1 MIIGNQLMR
10 RQNKRENLIMMRIS
24 KLALIACLLVLIAA
38 PTAFARL
45 AAVGPLNP
53 GNGFPVYYVDT
64 NGVALEL
71 PVPPLGTPLTVP
83 PPPNPISPPMVF
95 DPTIP
100 GNAFSGQIGFGS
112 ECFYWV
118 ADANWIGVSSAVGAI
133 VYRAGLEAAFASG
146 GAQNGQ
152 QIVFSRI
159 RVRIGGLLPGMTGTY
174 TVRHPYGT
182 ETIVVTADDIAA
194 GKGLSLTRDL
204 GVATQNFTNVLSGD
218 VGPFLIQTLP
228 IATANLPVPPAPPY
242 PITGWVGDGITI
254 SPVTGSPLG
263 FNQVSITPPGGVN
276 LGAGNGV
283 PLTTSNFVV
292 SGHRFAGALPT
303 PLTVNRV
310 SYTRNAT
317 NTFFDVFATSE
328 LGATVTATI
337 PPAPAVTLTAGLN
350 ELAGLFWSR
359 SSFAGGFVIPPTVT
373 ITASIAGSATT
384 TVTPVPKDLVT
395 ITQAV
400 WNSRTQVMTIRANS
414 SDTVNN
420 PVLTVTNP
428 PLGPLLNGVFSYV
441 CQVTPATVTVAS
453 AAGGLATEPVQVLTP

>member
-1 MIIGNQLMR
+1 METLAMA
-10 RQNKRENLIMMRIS
+10 RIS
-24 KLALIACLLVLIAA
+24 KLTLITFLLVLIAA
-38 PTAFARL
+38 PAALARL

-83 PPPNPISPPMVF
+83 PPLNPISPTMVF

-118 ADANWIGVSSAVGAI
+118 ADANWIGVPSAVGAI

-146 GAQNGQ
+146 DAQNGQ

-204 GVATQNFTNVLSGD
+204 GVAAQNFTNVLSGD

-228 IATANLPVPPAPPY
+228 IALANVPVGY
-242 PITGWVGDGITI
+242 PTIGWVGDGNTI

-263 FNQVSITPPGGVN
+263 FNQVSITPPGNVN

-283 PLTTSNFVV
+283 ALTTANFVV
-292 SGHRFAGALPT
+292 SGHLWTGVLPT

-310 SYTRNAT
+310 TYTRTAT

-373 ITASIAGSATT
+373 ITASLAGSATT
-384 TVTPVPKDLVT
+384 TVTPVPTDLVT

-414 SDTVNN
+414 SDTLNN

>member
-1 MIIGNQLMR
+1 
-10 RQNKRENLIMMRIS
+10 MMRIS
-24 KLALIACLLVLIAA
+24 KLSLIACLLVLMVA

-71 PVPPLGTPLTVP
+71 PVPPLGTPLAVP
-83 PPPNPISPPMVF
+83 PPLNPISPTMVF

-100 GNAFSGQIGFGS
+100 GNAFSQQIGFGS

-118 ADANWIGVSSAVGAI
+118 ADADWTGVPSAVGAI
-133 VYRAGLEAAFASG
+133 VYRAGLEAAFGSG
-146 GAQNGQ
+146 DAQNGQ

-159 RVRIGGLLPGMTGTY
+159 RVRIGGLLPRMAGTY

-194 GKGLSLTRDL
+194 GKGLSLTRDI
-204 GVATQNFTNVLSGD
+204 GVATQNFANVLNGD
-218 VGPFLIQTLP
+218 VGPFLIQTAP
-228 IATANLPVPPAPPY
+228 IALANVPIGY
-242 PITGWVGDGITI
+242 PTTGWVGDGNII
-254 SPVTGSPLG
+254 SPVTGSPIG
-263 FNQVSITPPGGVN
+263 FNQVSITPPSGVN

-283 PLTTSNFVV
+283 PMTTSNFIV
-292 SGHRFAGALPT
+292 SGHRFNGVLPT

-328 LGATVTATI
+328 LGATVSATI
-337 PPAPAVTLTAGLN
+337 GLAPAATLTAGVD
-350 ELAGLFWSR
+350 ELAGLFWTR
-359 SSFAGGFVIPPTVT
+359 SSFGTGFAIPPTVT
-373 ITASIAGSATT
+373 ITASLPGSTNT
-384 TVTPVPKDLVT
+384 IVTPVPTDLVT

-400 WNSRTQVMTIRANS
+400 WHTGSQLLTVSARS
-414 SDTVNN
+414 SDTKVRPTLTLVN
-420 PVLTVTNP
+420 PA
-428 PLGPLLNGVFSYV
+428 LGALVGGIKN
-441 CQVTPATVTVAS
+441 QVTSIPSAEVIVSSSAGGVATKAVTVI
-453 AAGGLATEPVQVLTP
+453 TP

>member
-1 MIIGNQLMR
+1 METLAMA
-10 RQNKRENLIMMRIS
+10 RIS
-24 KLALIACLLVLIAA
+24 KLTLITFLLVLIAA
-38 PTAFARL
+38 PAALARL

-71 PVPPLGTPLTVP
+71 PTPPLGTAGTVP
-83 PPPNPISPPMVF
+83 PQPLPISPTMVC

-112 ECFYWV
+112 ACFYWV
-118 ADANWIGVSSAVGAI
+118 ADANWIGVPSAVGAI

-146 GAQNGQ
+146 DAQNGQ

-182 ETIVVTADDIAA
+182 ETIAVTADDIAA

-204 GVATQNFTNVLSGD
+204 GVAAQNFTNVLSGD
-218 VGPFLIQTLP
+218 VGPFLIQTAP
-228 IATANLPVPPAPPY
+228 IALANVPVGY
-242 PITGWVGDGITI
+242 PTIGWVGDGNTI

-263 FNQVSITPPGGVN
+263 FNQVSITPPGNVN

-283 PLTTSNFVV
+283 ALTTANFIV
-292 SGHRFAGALPT
+292 SGHRFNGVLPT

-310 SYTRNAT
+310 TYTRTAT

-337 PPAPAVTLTAGLN
+337 PPAGPVTLTGGLN
-350 ELAGLFWSR
+350 ELAGLFWTR
-359 SSFAGGFVIPPTVT
+359 SSFAGGFVIPAGVT
-373 ITASIAGSATT
+373 ITASLLGSTTT
-384 TVTPVPKDLVT
+384 TVTPVPTDLVT

-414 SDTVNN
+414 SDTLNN